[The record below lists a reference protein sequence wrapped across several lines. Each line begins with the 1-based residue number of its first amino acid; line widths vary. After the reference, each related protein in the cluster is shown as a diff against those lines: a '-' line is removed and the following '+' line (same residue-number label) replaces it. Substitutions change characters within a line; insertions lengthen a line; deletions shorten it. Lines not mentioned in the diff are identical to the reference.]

1 MPPSIAVVGS
11 LNLDTVVQVAR
22 LPQPGETLLASGH
35 FANPGGKGGNQAV
48 AAARLGA
55 EVAMIGRIGDD
66 AAGTFLRDSLEADG
80 VDASQ
85 VTEDS
90 EAPTGVAFITVD
102 AGGEN
107 SIVVS
112 AGANAELSTGQIEAA
127 ADAVETAAVVL
138 AQLEV
143 PPESVLFAARIAS
156 GTVVLNP
163 APARNLDPVLLEQ
176 VDVLV
181 PNETEL
187 AALTG
192 SSGSESLGDIA
203 AKARTIPG
211 PKTVV
216 VTLGARGALVV
227 DDDEAVHVPAPRV
240 QALDTTAAGDAFCG
254 ALGEALVRKAT
265 LVEAATWA
273 VRAGAITTTR
283 LGAQQS
289 LPTRSEMEEL

>member
-1 MPPSIAVVGS
+1 MPRAIAVVGS

-55 EVAMIGRIGDD
+55 EVAMIGRIGND
-66 AAGTFLRDSLEADG
+66 AAGTFLRDSLQTDG
-80 VDASQ
+80 VDASH
-85 VTEDS
+85 VTEDP
-90 EAPTGVAFITVD
+90 EAPTGMAFITLD

-112 AGANAELSTGQIEAA
+112 AGANAELGIAEIEAA
-127 ADAVETAAVVL
+127 ADTIETAAVVL

-143 PPESVLFAARIAS
+143 PPEVVGSAARITS

-163 APARNLDPVLLEQ
+163 APARSLDPALLEQ

-187 AALTG
+187 AALSG
-192 SSGSESLGDIA
+192 RSGSESLDEVA
-203 AKARTIPG
+203 AMAREIPG
-211 PKTVV
+211 PGAVV

-227 DDDEAVHVPAPRV
+227 EGDQMVHVPAPSV
-240 QALDTTAAGDAFCG
+240 HAVDTTAAGDAFCG
-254 ALGEALVRKAT
+254 AIGEALIRDTT
-265 LVEAATWA
+265 LIEAATWA

-283 LGAQQS
+283 LGAQRS
-289 LPTRSEMEEL
+289 LPTRSELEAL